1 MNAYTYWEQG
11 RNLASGRIVSMI
23 PIDPSSTASSLGGM
37 TLGSGG
43 IALSAIAQFGTWMEM
58 RKMNKLREAEFEE
71 RRHSWITEITNQW
84 IDEHAQSHGILR
96 DVTESV
102 AKECEKMWE
111 KACDNDKID
120 VPQSVILR
128 LKRLAEFLEWNY
140 AVVAFGNNQIVEA
153 SDSDEKWIL
162 DPDASSEEI
171 GLQFL
176 RDAATE
182 HRGSWWKGLLKS
194 VAGLPLFLIPGI
206 GPIAGGGAIGYGI
219 GEMIGRARFSD
230 ADLEALHDKLP
241 LLQFGIA
248 ASLLD
253 SASQQVNYLLTEQ
266 GFKKPMRFLAV
277 ETASNEI
284 SFVLDRVNPTKTWC
298 PPKLKPIP
306 LPP

>member
-11 RNLASGRIVSMI
+11 RNLASGQIVSMI

-37 TLGSGG
+37 TLGPSGL
-43 IALSAIAQFGTWMEM
+43 ALSAIAQFGIWMEM

-71 RRHSWITEITNQW
+71 RRHSWITDITNQW
-84 IDEHAQSHGILR
+84 VEEHSKAHGILR

-102 AKECEKMWE
+102 GKECEKMWE
-111 KACDNDKID
+111 KACDNDKVD
-120 VPQSVILR
+120 VPQSVLLR

-140 AVVAFGNNQIVEA
+140 AVVAFGSNQIVEA
-153 SDSDEKWIL
+153 SDSDEKWVL
-162 DPDASSEEI
+162 DPNASSEEMA
-171 GLQFL
+171 LQFL
-176 RDAATE
+176 SEAATE

-206 GPIAGGGAIGYGI
+206 GPIAGGGAVGYGI

-230 ADLEALHDKLP
+230 ADLETLHDKLP

-253 SASQQVNYLLTEQ
+253 SASQQMNYLLNAQEFQ
-266 GFKKPMRFLAV
+266 KPMRFLAV
-277 ETASNEI
+277 ETASDEV
-284 SFVLDRVNPTKTWC
+284 SFLLDRVTPTKTWRA
-298 PPKLKPIP
+298 PKLKSVP
-306 LPP
+306 LP